1 MTQESSNVPNEL
13 ATRLEPIV
21 AGAVTAAG
29 FDLDSFEVQQ
39 AGRRQLVKVV
49 VDSDDGVGLD
59 EVAEISRAVS
69 AALDENEHV
78 IASAYTLEVTS
89 PGLDRPL
96 RKPRHWRRA
105 KFRLVRITPGEGT
118 EFVGRVGHAGET
130 SARVLVEGTIRDLAY
145 ADVAKAVI
153 EIEFKQP
160 ATEDLKLL
168 ETDTSGM
175 IDDTGATT
183 GNATHGAT
191 QSDGAIQNEPKEES
205 K

>member
-1 MTQESSNVPNEL
+1 MPNEL
-13 ATRLEPIV
+13 ATRLEPLV

-49 VDSDDGVGLD
+49 VDGDDGVGLD

-69 AALDENEHV
+69 AVLDENEHV

-96 RKPRHWRRA
+96 GKPRHWRRA
-105 KFRLVRITPGEGT
+105 KFRLVRVTPREGK
-118 EFVGRVGHAGET
+118 EFIGRVGRSTEDT
-130 SARVLVEGTIRDLAY
+130 ARVLVDGVIRDVAY
-145 ADVAKAVI
+145 ADVAKAMI

-160 ATEDLKLL
+160 PADDLKLL
-168 ETDTSGM
+168 EEDATS
-175 IDDTGATT
+175 T
-183 GNATHGAT
+183 
-191 QSDGAIQNEPKEES
+191 EPKEES

>member
-1 MTQESSNVPNEL
+1 MPGEL
-13 ATRLEPIV
+13 ASRLEPIV
-21 AGAVTAAG
+21 AEAVKTAG

-59 EVAEISRAVS
+59 EVAEISRKVA

-78 IASAYTLEVTS
+78 LASAYTLEVTS

-96 RKPRHWRRA
+96 SEPRHWRRA
-105 KFRLVRITPGEGT
+105 RFRLVKITPAEGDA
-118 EFVGRVGHAGET
+118 FVGRVGHAGGEA
-130 SARVLVEGTIRDLAY
+130 ARVLVDGSIRDVRY
-145 ADVAKAVI
+145 REVEKAVV

-160 ATEDLKLL
+160 PAEDLKLL
-168 ETDTSGM
+168 DADASGM
-175 IDDTGATT
+175 ISAATAET
-183 GNATHGAT
+183 EKG
-191 QSDGAIQNEPKEES
+191 S

>member
-1 MTQESSNVPNEL
+1 MPNEL
-13 ATRLEPIV
+13 ATRLEPLV

-49 VDSDDGVGLD
+49 VDGDDGVGLD

-69 AALDENEHV
+69 AVLDDNEHV

-96 RKPRHWRRA
+96 GKPRHWRRA
-105 KFRLVRITPGEGT
+105 KFRLVRVTPREGK
-118 EFVGRVGHAGET
+118 EFVCRVGHAGDDA
-130 SARVLVEGTIRDLAY
+130 ARALVDGKLRDVVY

-160 ATEDLKLL
+160 ASDDLKLL
-168 ETDTSGM
+168 E
-175 IDDTGATT
+175 DDSPATT
-183 GNATHGAT
+183 TAPTT
-191 QSDGAIQNEPKEES
+191 PEPKEES

>member
-1 MTQESSNVPNEL
+1 VPGEL
-13 ATRLEPIV
+13 ASRLEPIV
-21 AGAVTAAG
+21 AEAVKTAG

-59 EVAEISRAVS
+59 EVAEISRKVA

-78 IASAYTLEVTS
+78 LASAYTLEVTS

-96 RKPRHWRRA
+96 SEPRHWRRA
-105 KFRLVRITPGEGT
+105 RFRLVKITPAEGDA
-118 EFVGRVGHAGET
+118 FVGRVGHAGVEA
-130 SARVLVEGTIRDLAY
+130 ARVLVDGSIRDVRY
-145 ADVAKAVI
+145 REVEKAVV

-160 ATEDLKLL
+160 PAEDLKLL
-168 ETDTSGM
+168 DADASGM
-175 IDDTGATT
+175 ISAATAET
-183 GNATHGAT
+183 EKG
-191 QSDGAIQNEPKEES
+191 S

>member
-1 MTQESSNVPNEL
+1 MPGEL
-13 ATRLEPIV
+13 ASRLEPIV
-21 AGAVTAAG
+21 AEAVETAG

-59 EVAEISRAVS
+59 EVAEISRKVS

-78 IASAYTLEVTS
+78 LAAAYTLEVTS

-96 RKPRHWRRA
+96 TQPRHWRRA
-105 KFRLVRITPGEGT
+105 RFRLVKITPAEGAA
-118 EFVGRVGHAGET
+118 FVGRVGHAGGEA
-130 SARVLVEGTIRDLAY
+130 ARVLVDGSIREVRY
-145 ADVAKAVI
+145 RGVEKAVV

-160 ATEDLKLL
+160 PAEDLKLL
-168 ETDTSGM
+168 DADASGM
-175 IDDTGATT
+175 ISAATAET
-183 GNATHGAT
+183 EKG
-191 QSDGAIQNEPKEES
+191 S